1 MSDPEPLFRVLVF
14 VAVLLAVGVGFGCS
28 NLSVVNPSFEVT
40 YPEAKQQLRTMRED
54 PVELDRP
61 LIFVGPFLDPGFAE
75 WVSVGQAKRYFSDHK
90 RVGGV
95 SFVLWDSFDSCR
107 AKTIRKV
114 DKLFPPEDADSEQ
127 TVEVDVIA
135 FSMGGLVAR
144 YAALP
149 PDPKRGQTRRLNI
162 RRLYT
167 IASPHRGANWA
178 PMGFWNSLARDMNA
192 DSDFLARLV
201 AGLAVAD
208 FELVPYTRVGDWIVG
223 PDKTSP
229 KGQHPHW
236 VSDCAFEMA
245 HIQAAFDARI
255 QADILTRLRG
265 GEPLASL
272 PATPLPER

>member
-1 MSDPEPLFRVLVF
+1 MSQPQPLFRAFLY
-14 VAVLLAVGVGFGCS
+14 LAAAFAGGAGIGCS
-28 NLSVVNPSFEVT
+28 NLSAVNPSFDLT
-40 YPEAKQQLRTMRED
+40 YAEAKQELRAMREE
-54 PVELDRP
+54 PVELERP
-61 LIFVGPFLDPGFAE
+61 LVFVGPFMDPCVAE
-75 WVSVGQAKRYFSDHK
+75 WVSVGQAKRYFTDDE
-90 RVGGV
+90 RIGGV

-114 DKLFPPEDADSEQ
+114 DKLFPPEDADSDE

-149 PDPKRGQTRRLNI
+149 PDPECGQTRRLKI

-178 PMGFWNSLARDMNA
+178 PLGFWNSLARDMNA
-192 DSDFLARLV
+192 DSDFLARLD
-201 AGLAVAD
+201 AGLAEAD
-208 FELVPYTRVGDWIVG
+208 YELVPYTRLGDWIVG

-229 KGQHPHW
+229 EGQHPHW
-236 VSDCAFEMA
+236 VSDRAFEMA
-245 HIQAAFDARI
+245 HIQAAFDARV
-255 QADILTRLRG
+255 QADILTQLQG